1 MATNTV
7 MLYDTKHSTV
17 HIDNDHLKVS
27 LAAMVT
33 PATPCS
39 PVPGTQMVTVQSS
52 QYRTLAITIGASH
65 LLLECWK

>member
-1 MATNTV
+1 

-52 QYRTLAITIGASH
+52 QYRTLAITIWYFA
-65 LLLECWK
+65 LAVRVLEVILR

>member
-1 MATNTV
+1 MIQKN
-7 MLYDTKHSTV
+7 SNV
-17 HIDNDHLKVS
+17 HIGNDHLRVS

-52 QYRTLAITIGASH
+52 QYRTLAITIGTSH
-65 LLLECWK
+65 WLLESWK